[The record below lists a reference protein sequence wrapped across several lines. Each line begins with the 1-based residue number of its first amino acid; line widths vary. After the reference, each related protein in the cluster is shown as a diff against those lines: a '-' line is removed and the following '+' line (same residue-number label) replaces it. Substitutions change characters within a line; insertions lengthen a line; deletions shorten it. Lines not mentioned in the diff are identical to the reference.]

1 MAANSLHGATCR
13 LQGKKSTPPD
23 DPKQPQTSECR
34 ATQTERNLRQPWR
47 PYIKQTIALQTLGN
61 TNAGSSIHSRCI
73 GTTHTR
79 AKRMQNGAFF
89 TTSSSQSSYS
99 NDCREP
105 RAQYLIYTQQKLQQ
119 GPVPANFCIALL
131 RKETSQRQHPPFVE
145 PSRASKCR
153 RLAYQYKA
161 LTASAS
167 AAAAVAALA
176 ALAAA
181 SAGQHELCCGFR
193 KIVRCFKGAG
203 VSKLTD
209 IWGLAA

>member
-1 MAANSLHGATCR
+1 MRPQNKERIVNEQGPKCSRPFQKPTLSASAFLALAMAANSLHGATCR

-131 RKETSQRQHPPFVE
+131 RKETSQRQHPP
-145 PSRASKCR
+145 S
-153 RLAYQYKA
+153 
-161 LTASAS
+161 
-167 AAAAVAALA
+167 
-176 ALAAA
+176 
-181 SAGQHELCCGFR
+181 
-193 KIVRCFKGAG
+193 CF
-203 VSKLTD
+203 
-209 IWGLAA
+209 